1 MMEQAFHV
9 PVRIAEP
16 RGLADMPEQVSQP
29 EYATVIG
36 LVLYGAKSRRAQTQ
50 RNVNFV
56 AKLKAM
62 FAGA

>member
-1 MMEQAFHV
+1 M
-9 PVRIAEP
+9 PVRVAEP

-50 RNVNFV
+50 RNSNFV
-56 AKLKAM
+56 AKLKGM